1 MKYTPLIAP
10 FLVIAIILL
19 NQTFAH
25 DKKSVKQTAPA
36 SSAPS
41 QQLADSC
48 YQHWLTLNW
57 TLTDSKILA
66 SQNTSFNDGVKRVC
80 QARAELFFE
89 GYEIHPFISPDSQP
103 EVFRLVFRANVDE
116 IKSQI
121 RINLPKLR
129 LI

>member
-1 MKYTPLIAP
+1 MKYIAIIAPLI
-10 FLVIAIILL
+10 VITVILL
-19 NQTFAH
+19 NQTLAKDGQIHSEANFT
-25 DKKSVKQTAPA
+25 KPA
-36 SSAPS
+36 EK
-41 QQLADSC
+41 LAESC

-57 TLTDSKILA
+57 TLTNSEVLA
-66 SQNTSFNDGVKRVC
+66 SNNKSFNDGIKKVC

-89 GYEIHPFISPDSQP
+89 GYEIKPFISADAQH
-103 EVFRLVFRANVDE
+103 EVFPLVFRPNVEE